1 MNDYLNIRFIEKE
14 ENIVPSGKK
23 GNLFYTNRKFPF
35 DAFFNP
41 TPDGNNLS
49 RRRGGDSGQGVFRV
63 LRRN

>member
-14 ENIVPSGKK
+14 ENIVPLGKK

-49 RRRGGDSGQGVFRV
+49 RRRGG
-63 LRRN
+63 